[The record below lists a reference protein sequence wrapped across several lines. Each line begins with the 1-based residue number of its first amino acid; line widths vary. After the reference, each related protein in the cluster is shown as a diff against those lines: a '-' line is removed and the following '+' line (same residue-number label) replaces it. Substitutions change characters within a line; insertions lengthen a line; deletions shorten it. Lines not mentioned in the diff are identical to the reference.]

1 MCIFIEN
8 IHMRTNIVIDD
19 ELMQKAMELS
29 GHSTKR
35 EVVREALETLVRIKG
50 QQSILKLK
58 GKIKWEGNLS
68 EMRAMRN
75 FDQ

>member
-1 MCIFIEN
+1 
-8 IHMRTNIVIDD
+8 MRTNIDIDD

-50 QQSILKLK
+50 QHSILKLK